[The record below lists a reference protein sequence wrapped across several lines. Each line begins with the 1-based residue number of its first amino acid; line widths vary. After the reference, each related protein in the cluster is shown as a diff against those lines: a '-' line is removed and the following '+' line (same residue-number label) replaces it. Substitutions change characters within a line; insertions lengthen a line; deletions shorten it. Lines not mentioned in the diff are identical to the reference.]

1 MSAWWPLRT
10 QIVGCLARPPRPLKN
25 SLFPPPTII
34 PHHPCVPRPHCQ
46 CIIPLGGGALCVI
59 CASLFQVQTRMEGR
73 MKTEEENPLEFGRHG
88 SAEPTD
94 GMFDAVAVAP

>member
-1 MSAWWPLRT
+1 
-10 QIVGCLARPPRPLKN
+10 
-25 SLFPPPTII
+25 
-34 PHHPCVPRPHCQ
+34 
-46 CIIPLGGGALCVI
+46 
-59 CASLFQVQTRMEGR
+59 MEGR